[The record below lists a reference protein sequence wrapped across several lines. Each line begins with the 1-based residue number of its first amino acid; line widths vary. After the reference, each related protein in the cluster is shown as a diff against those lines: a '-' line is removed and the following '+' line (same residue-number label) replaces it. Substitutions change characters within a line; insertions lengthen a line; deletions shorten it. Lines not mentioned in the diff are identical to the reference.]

1 LKRHVLDGDKL
12 AVVQCGNWGAWSGFN
27 DEARNGSRMP

>member
-1 LKRHVLDGDKL
+1 LGGDKL

-27 DEARNGSRMP
+27 DGASEWLKDALKGEA